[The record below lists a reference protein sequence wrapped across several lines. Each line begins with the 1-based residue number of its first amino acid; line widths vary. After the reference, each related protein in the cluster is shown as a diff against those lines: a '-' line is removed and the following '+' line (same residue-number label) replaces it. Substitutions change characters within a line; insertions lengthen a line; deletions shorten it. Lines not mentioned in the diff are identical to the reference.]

1 MAEEGLKIKVFRND
15 KITLKEIE
23 KLSPKA
29 IVLSPGPGNP
39 NDAGICLNV
48 VKAFYK
54 RFPLLGICLG
64 HQTLAQ
70 SFGGK
75 IVRAPKI
82 MHGKLSSIQHTGKG
96 LFKGAPCPLPVV
108 RYHSLVVEK
117 ETLPKCLEITSET
130 EEGVVMGIRHKRYPI
145 EGFQF
150 HPESIMT
157 DFGKKLLINFF
168 KKVYKA

>member
-1 MAEEGLKIKVFRND
+1 
-15 KITLKEIE
+15 
-23 KLSPKA
+23 
-29 IVLSPGPGNP
+29 
-39 NDAGICLNV
+39 
-48 VKAFYK
+48 
-54 RFPLLGICLG
+54 LLGICLG
-64 HQTLAQ
+64 HQALAQ

-82 MHGKLSSIQHTGKG
+82 MHGKLSSIRHTGKG
-96 LFKGAPCPLPVV
+96 LFKGIPCPLPVV
-108 RYHSLVVEK
+108 RYHSLIVEK